1 MLFAIT
7 LEGTFKE
14 LLVMPDLVPVLEVSK
29 FYVYTGVGL
38 RCLRFDGCAD
48 LFYSDMLLEV
58 YA

>member
-1 MLFAIT
+1 MLFVIT

-38 RCLRFDGCAD
+38 RYLRLDGCAD
-48 LFYSDMLLEV
+48 LFCSDMLLEV